1 MKYFI
6 IILFICAACSVTFAP
21 TGMIHSFN
29 RGELSGQIESRY
41 DLKMW
46 YSGCRVLENFYCQTH
61 GGAAKRPGSYYIA
74 ETADSTVTSRLI
86 GFDGSDGEARILEF
100 GEKTIRF
107 YKE

>member
-6 IILFICAACSVTFAP
+6 IILIICMVCSASMAL

-29 RGELSGQIESRY
+29 SGELTGKLFARAE
-41 DLKMW
+41 LKKW
-46 YSGCRVLENFYCQTH
+46 YSGASKMENFYCQTH
-61 GGAAKRPGSYYIA
+61 GGAAKRPGSHYIT

-86 GFDGSDGEARILEF
+86 GFDGADGEARILEF

-107 YKE
+107 YTE

>member
-1 MKYFI
+1 MKYII
-6 IILFICAACSVTFAP
+6 IILIICVVCSASMAL

-41 DLKMW
+41 ELKMW
-46 YSGCRVLENFYCQTH
+46 YSGCRILENFYCQTH
-61 GGAAKRPGSYYIA
+61 GGASKRPGTHYIT

-100 GEKTIRF
+100 GDETIRF